1 MRNPSKNT
9 IKRLVKQ
16 RTIEKE
22 SSMNTEWSPKRLKLS
37 LGFIQHHNAYTRI
50 ALVSKGK
57 IIISSLK
64 GCERYGYKPL
74 FAKDFKTSEI
84 FERLVTL
91 YGMESAKKSMEV
103 YGSPIWAT
111 EKTKFD
117 LPDTTAFWAEN
128 FARTSLDH
136 HRANGGDL
144 KAFEEMIRGKP
155 LSVEDLMKG
164 GGL

>member
-37 LGFIQHHNAYTRI
+37 LGFIQHHNVYTRI

-57 IIISSLK
+57 IIINSLK
-64 GCERYGYKPL
+64 GCERYGFKPP
-74 FAKDFKTSEI
+74 FAKDSKPSEI
-84 FERLVTL
+84 FERLIML
-91 YGMESAKKSMEV
+91 YGMEVRKKSNEV

-111 EKTKFD
+111 EETKFD
-117 LPDTTAFWAEN
+117 LPGTTAFWAES
-128 FARTSLDH
+128 FTRTSLDTLREH
-136 HRANGGDL
+136 GF
-144 KAFEEMIRGKP
+144 KI
-155 LSVEDLMKG
+155 V
-164 GGL
+164 